1 MKTKEIAKEM
11 IEGVEKEERRRIKI
25 YDDDFKDAIIDALEK
40 ENHDY
45 SDEEIEDFIGDCETY
60 FIEMAQEK
68 GWLVDFIC
76 NGIVVIKE

>member
-11 IEGVEKEERRRIKI
+11 IEGVKKEERRRIKI
-25 YDDDFKDAIIDALEK
+25 YDDDFRDAVIDALEK

-45 SDEEIEDFIGDCETY
+45 SDEEIEDFVGDCESY
-60 FIEMAQEK
+60 FIEMAQNE
-68 GWLVDFIC
+68 GFIVDFVC